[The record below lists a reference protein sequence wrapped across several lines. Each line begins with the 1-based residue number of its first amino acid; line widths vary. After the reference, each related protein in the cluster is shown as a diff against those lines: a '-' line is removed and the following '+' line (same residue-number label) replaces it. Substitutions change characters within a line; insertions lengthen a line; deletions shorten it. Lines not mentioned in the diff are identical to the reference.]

1 MSRRVGS
8 FSGFPRSTFESK
20 DSITTSPPAIDTT
33 PPGNASGRK
42 GLPESEWARP
52 DLDWRP
58 PGYQPGA
65 PTGLSY
71 GPTEPSEIWG
81 RIISFGN
88 RRDPASSGP
97 CTSRPVRFLHRV
109 HRTEWMPCA
118 GISPKA
124 LLSHF
129 EIRRPRDK
137 GVPRGHQVWEER
149 EQVQADTQARTKN
162 PGGVQRRPPRTLRG
176 QPATLEV

>member
-8 FSGFPRSTFESK
+8 FSGFPRSLFESK
-20 DSITTSPPAIDTT
+20 DSITTSPPAIDTA

-71 GPTEPSEIWG
+71 GPTAPARFRTANKLWETPRRRLPS
-81 RIISFGN
+81 GN
-88 RRDPASSGP
+88 
-97 CTSRPVRFLHRV
+97 SRESQAAP
-109 HRTEWMPCA
+109 T
-118 GISPKA
+118 PKA

-129 EIRRPRDK
+129 EIRRAKR
-137 GVPRGHQVWEER
+137 
-149 EQVQADTQARTKN
+149 
-162 PGGVQRRPPRTLRG
+162 
-176 QPATLEV
+176 